1 LAGIHGVSQIFTGT
15 HLPARCAPL
24 GPLTAPLAPV
34 SFVYVMCLFVCAGFI
49 IGLCTVKSEGSQEL

>member
-24 GPLTAPLAPV
+24 GPLTAPLAPMYAFCV
-34 SFVYVMCLFVCAGFI
+34 WIYEMI
-49 IGLCTVKSEGSQEL
+49 NK